1 MVLIDFWASWCAPCR
16 SAIPRLIKIY
26 EQYKDKGFEIV
37 AVSLDQDAKAWKE
50 AIGKMNMPWPQLS
63 DLKAWKSE
71 GVKSYAVA
79 TIPYTILIDSQGKI
93 IARDLHGDELE
104 KAIAESVK

>member
-1 MVLIDFWASWCAPCR
+1 
-16 SAIPRLIKIY
+16 
-26 EQYKDKGFEIV
+26 
-37 AVSLDQDAKAWKE
+37 
-50 AIGKMNMPWPQLS
+50 MPWPLLS
-63 DLKAWKSE
+63 DLMAWKSE

-93 IARDLHGDELE
+93 IARDLHEDELE